1 MPEEDFFGDAQPV
14 DYEWDLLDFSAD
26 RLLLQLNLTNPQE
39 VSIDGAE
46 GQVTQATCHKVET
59 TAKRQ
64 TRIVA
69 HVKAGW

>member
-39 VSIDGAE
+39 VSIDGRVDVLK
-46 GQVTQATCHKVET
+46 VTFWDTSYFKSKDGVSCRCGSSLT
-59 TAKRQ
+59 
-64 TRIVA
+64 
-69 HVKAGW
+69 